1 MSAGAGPHSRELKK
15 RLASAREALA
25 AGDGA
30 GARALTR
37 EALAL
42 DDTSYDAWVFDGKA
56 AFFCGDHRD
65 ALKSY
70 AVAAEIRDD
79 HPAAR
84 RGAVEAAERLVAQSS
99 PESPDSLAES
109 LHVLSLIHI

>member
-1 MSAGAGPHSRELKK
+1 MSNVSGPHSRELKK

-30 GARALTR
+30 GARCLTR

-56 AFFCGDHRD
+56 AFFCGDVRD

-70 AVAAEIRDD
+70 KVAAEIRDD

-84 RGAVEAAERLVAQSS
+84 RGAA
-99 PESPDSLAES
+99 PG
-109 LHVLSLIHI
+109 